1 MSDNERRELNQIF
14 YHSQTSEANA
24 LVHQLDELTIQN
36 MISSLNNPTI
46 FATMT
51 AEEKTLLAQTIRN
64 HTVMKAG
71 LILAIQEE
79 KMKSN
84 SRGL

>member
-1 MSDNERRELNQIF
+1 
-14 YHSQTSEANA
+14 
-24 LVHQLDELTIQN
+24 